1 MPIRPAPAHGQGDEL
16 RTPDTLPR
24 CAFQIVTNFIF
35 FGEKVVYYLVFSLF
49 ISEIVYGSYDDT
61 GAGIIVL
68 MDLNDKG
75 DRAINLN
82 D

>member
-1 MPIRPAPAHGQGDEL
+1 M
-16 RTPDTLPR
+16 RTPDTMPR
-24 CAFQIVTNFIF
+24 CGFQIVTNFISF
-35 FGEKVVYYLVFSLF
+35 HLVKRHFIILVVSLS